1 MDVSASIVVPCFNEA
16 GRWNADY
23 WSSML
28 ALDGVRWVF
37 VDDGSRD
44 GTRGLIDDLAGSSSG
59 LARAVHL
66 DRNRGKA
73 EAVRAGMLA
82 ALDDGSESVGFMDA
96 DGAFAVG
103 DVERFVALMSV
114 KRTDDVDSL
123 WSSRVALAGRD
134 IQRSD
139 SRHYLGRL
147 VATVLTLGEEYMPY
161 DTQSGFKLYVA
172 GDRLRRCLDEPF
184 STRWMFDLE
193 LYYRWR
199 RLHGSPM
206 TVWEEPLQSWRDVAG
221 SKVTGRESVRAL
233 REIVAVK
240 RLQRSSR

>member
-1 MDVSASIVVPCFNEA
+1 VSASVSIVVPCFNEA
-16 GRWNADY
+16 GRWDEAY

-28 ALDGVRWVF
+28 ALKGVRWVF

-44 GTRGLIDDLAGSSSG
+44 GTRGLIGNVVEASPGV
-59 LARAVHL
+59 ARAVQL

-73 EAVRAGMLA
+73 EAVRAGLIA
-82 ALDDGSESVGFMDA
+82 ALDDGSELVGFMDA

-103 DVERFVALMSV
+103 DVERFVALMSE

-134 IQRSD
+134 IRRSD

-147 VATVLTLGEEYMPY
+147 VATVLTLGEEYLPY
-161 DTQSGFKLYVA
+161 DTQSGFKLYVTD
-172 GDRLRRCLDEPF
+172 DRLRACLDEPF

-206 TVWEEPLQSWRDVAG
+206 RVWEEPLQSWRDVAG

>member
-1 MDVSASIVVPCFNEA
+1 MDVSACIVVPCFNEA

-23 WSSML
+23 WGSML

-44 GTRGLIDDLAGSSSG
+44 GTRGLIDEVAEASSG
-59 LARAVHL
+59 IASALHL

-73 EAVRAGMLA
+73 EAVRTGLLA
-82 ALDDGSESVGFMDA
+82 ALDSGSRSVGFMDA

-103 DVERFVALMSV
+103 DVERFAALMSE
-114 KRTDDVDSL
+114 KRHEQVDSL

-134 IQRSD
+134 IHRSD

-147 VATVLTLGEEYMPY
+147 VATVLTLGEEYLPY

-172 GDRLRRCLDEPF
+172 DDRLRGCLEEPF

-199 RLHGSPM
+199 RAHGSPM
-206 TVWEEPLQSWRDVAG
+206 RVWEEPLQSWRDVAG
-221 SKVTGRESVRAL
+221 SKVTGRESLRAL
-233 REIVAVK
+233 REIAAIK
-240 RLQRSSR
+240 RLQRTSR

>member
-1 MDVSASIVVPCFNEA
+1 
-16 GRWNADY
+16 
-23 WSSML
+23 ML
-28 ALDGVRWVF
+28 ALAGVRWVF

-44 GTRGLIDDLAGSSSG
+44 GTRGLIDGLVETSSG
-59 LARAVHL
+59 IARAVHL

-73 EAVRAGMLA
+73 EAVRAGLLA
-82 ALDDGSESVGFMDA
+82 ALDDGGPSVGFMDA

-103 DVERFVALMSV
+103 DVERFVALMSE
-114 KRTDDVDSL
+114 KRADGVDSL

-134 IQRSD
+134 IHRSD

-147 VATVLTLGEEYMPY
+147 VATVLTLGEEYLPY

-172 GDRLRRCLDEPF
+172 DDRLRGCLDESF

-199 RLHGSPM
+199 RLQGSPM
-206 TVWEEPLQSWRDVAG
+206 RVWEEPLQSWRDVAG
-221 SKVTGRESVRAL
+221 SKVTGRESIRAL
-233 REIVAVK
+233 REIAAVK
-240 RLQRSSR
+240 RLQRASR